1 MEAHANALTPTLEYA
16 GEPRWPRA
24 VARSV
29 QAHGD
34 LPESNK
40 REIDAARPVDFV
52 GPSDRAADRSMVA
65 LALLR
70 LERARTGIVR
80 TSRRAWNHMRVLR
93 ELDGLTDHDLR
104 DLRVARTDL
113 SRIAWDEARRRTDAA
128 HVTTARG
135 SANEAISVRR
145 ACIWLLIASGVVAA
159 AQVGKAIISIPLI
172 RSEMA
177 LGFDVAGL
185 IVATFATLGALFGF
199 GAGVV
204 VRRLGIRRSL
214 IGGLATV
221 ALGNLI
227 GAAAPNETVLLT
239 ARIVEGV
246 GFFGAVL
253 AIPSMLARVVSR
265 DERDFVMA
273 AWSAYMPAGIMLML
287 FVGPLLPMIGWRHL
301 WLANAA
307 AAAVCSVLLALYAP
321 SLSETARENVGRFM
335 AEVADVIRSPRCV
348 VLAFAFFAYSCQI
361 FSLAFALP
369 LLLTSGHGV
378 PLGAAGLLSALVLAV
393 STVGLVSSGFL
404 LRAGVPIWANLAAS
418 FGFFAASAF
427 VVYTSALPAL
437 IVALAAALA
446 LGIGGLA
453 PGAIYAAAPHAA
465 PSPQAVPPTIGLV
478 QQASNLGQFTGP
490 VVLGLWVGHLGWHA
504 APLVVAPVAL
514 LGLAAAF
521 ALPRVLAASEPRG
534 TLTSGT

>member
-1 MEAHANALTPTLEYA
+1 MSEQNL
-16 GEPRWPRA
+16 A
-24 VARSV
+24 VLDV
-29 QAHGD
+29 
-34 LPESNK
+34 
-40 REIDAARPVDFV
+40 ARPVDFV
-52 GPSDRAADRSMVA
+52 EPAGRAANRGIVA
-65 LALLR
+65 PALPR

-80 TSRRAWNHMRVLR
+80 LSRRAWNYIRVLR

-104 DLRVARTDL
+104 DLRVGRNDL
-113 SRIAWDEARRRTDAA
+113 SRVAWDEARRRAEADDATTVPCSATDAVRA
-128 HVTTARG
+128 
-135 SANEAISVRR
+135 RR
-145 ACIWLLIASGVVAA
+145 ACVWLLIGSGIVAA

-177 LGFDVAGL
+177 LGLDFAGL
-185 IVATFATLGALFGF
+185 IVATFATLGALFGC

-214 IGGLATV
+214 ISGLAAV

-227 GAAAPNETVLLT
+227 GAAATNEAVLLA

-253 AIPSMLARVVSR
+253 AIPSMLAQVVTH

-287 FVGPLLPMIGWRHL
+287 FAAPLLPIIGWRPL

-307 AAAVCSVLLALYAP
+307 AAAACSVLLALHAP
-321 SLSETARENVGRFM
+321 SVSESSRAGIGRFLSD
-335 AEVADVIRSPRCV
+335 VADVVRHPRCM

-378 PLGAAGLLSALVLAV
+378 SLGTAGLLSALVMAV
-393 STVGLVSSGFL
+393 STAGHVSSGFL
-404 LRAGVPIWANLAAS
+404 LRAGVPIWANVAAA
-418 FGFFAASAF
+418 FGFFAVSAF
-427 VVYTSALPAL
+427 VIYAGALPL
-437 IVALAAALA
+437 LVVALAAALA

-453 PGAIYAAAPHAA
+453 PGAIYAAAPRAA

-478 QQASNLGQFTGP
+478 QQASNLGQFAGP
-490 VVLGLWVGHLGWHA
+490 VVLGLWVEHLDWSA
-504 APLVVAPVAL
+504 APLIVAPVAL

-521 ALPRVLAASEPRG
+521 VLRRVLAASGTGIHPQPKEP
-534 TLTSGT
+534 